1 MKKVLKF
8 VKLASFVLLMT
19 LCVHSTL
26 NAQTPADDPLLT
38 GGGGPGAGV
47 APAGEGGPV
56 VPFDGEMNLL
66 FAASGI
72 LFVSLSYKKQKLAFL
87 IK

>member
-26 NAQTPADDPLLT
+26 NAQTPADDP
-38 GGGGPGAGV
+38 GIGGPGIGA
-47 APAGEGGPV
+47 APAGDGSPI
-56 VPFDGEMNLL
+56 VPFDGKMNLL